1 MSIPTHDHARRIYY
15 KQIHRK
21 TLLRV
26 SFPFDSPT
34 RHLAEQIVP
43 AELDA
48 GAVKLALEALDLA
61 GYVSVDKQATLQAIV
76 AALSRSVDTQLA
88 RAMVPSIAKKHI
100 GD

>member
-1 MSIPTHDHARRIYY
+1 MIPHQFRYI
-15 KQIHRK
+15 
-21 TLLRV
+21 
-26 SFPFDSPT
+26 P
-34 RHLAEQIVP
+34 EQIVP

-61 GYVSVDKQATLQAIV
+61 GYASVDKQATLQAIV